1 LIAFEA
7 FFFSA
12 RAKNFKNEAARTA
25 LAKTRRATAYLAVR
39 RALFKMTFSR
49 ISPYNLRRIACA
61 CAVLLCLFTAA
72 RAQQEEPIETVN
84 TNLVLLNI
92 GVADHKGHAVT
103 DLSQGDFAVY
113 EDGVKQSISHFEP
126 VTSPF
131 SLVLLLDM
139 SGSTLNFR
147 NALQLS
153 ALRFIDALGP
163 DDRVEVVSFNDKVE
177 TLQRF
182 TSDRKKIGFAISV
195 LAKGRGNTHLY
206 KALDYSL
213 GELTKEGKRRKAIVV
228 LTDGLDTEMSNLDRE
243 SASQSKTNE
252 EAIAAI
258 KPEGAAALRSVL
270 DAADK
275 QGVTI
280 YPLALPSADP
290 KNLLPLTP
298 QQAAIYSAAR
308 TRMQSLADRTG
319 GRLHEIQH
327 LEDMGRLYA
336 EVAAEIR
343 TLYSIAYQ
351 SSNARAHDGKWRSIN
366 IEVTRADT
374 IARARPGYYAR

>member
-1 LIAFEA
+1 MSLSNNFPENLRKIVLVVAAALCLFS
-7 FFFSA
+7 SA
-12 RAKNFKNEAARTA
+12 RAQ
-25 LAKTRRATAYLAVR
+25 
-39 RALFKMTFSR
+39 S
-49 ISPYNLRRIACA
+49 
-61 CAVLLCLFTAA
+61 
-72 RAQQEEPIETVN
+72 QQEPDETVTVN
-84 TNLVLLNI
+84 TNLVILNV
-92 GVADHKGHAVT
+92 GVADRKGQAVT
-103 DLSQGDFAVY
+103 DLSQRDFAVY
-113 EDGVKQSISHFEP
+113 EDGVKQSIVNFEP
-126 VTSPF
+126 AASPF

-147 NALQLS
+147 PTLKQS

-163 DDRVEVVSFNDKVE
+163 EDRVEVISFNDKIE

-182 TSDRKKIGFAISV
+182 TSDRKKIAFAITD
-195 LAKGRGNTHLY
+195 LAKGRGNTYLY

-213 GELTKEGKRRKAIVV
+213 KELSKEGKRRKAVVV
-228 LTDGLDTEMSNLDRE
+228 LTDGLDTDMSNSDRE
-243 SASQSKTNE
+243 SASQAKTGE
-252 EAIAAI
+252 EAVAAV

-270 DAADK
+270 DAADR

-319 GRLHEIQH
+319 GRLHEIH
-327 LEDMGRLYA
+327 RLEEMGRLYA
-336 EVAAEIR
+336 EVAAEMR

-351 SSNARAHDGKWRSIN
+351 SSNARARDGKWRAIS

-374 IARARPGYYAR
+374 IARSRPGYFAR